1 MVLALLVALLILTMI
16 SLPSWPYSAKW
27 TYAPSGA
34 CGAVA
39 VALAIL
45 VVLGRL

>member
-1 MVLALLVALLILTMI
+1 MVLLLVVGLLLLTVVG
-16 SLPSWPYSAKW
+16 LPAWPYSAKW
-27 TYAPSGA
+27 TYVPSGA

>member
-1 MVLALLVALLILTMI
+1 MVLAVLVAMLILTI
-16 SLPSWPYSAKW
+16 VGLPSWRYSARW

-34 CGAVA
+34 CGFVA
-39 VALAIL
+39 VTLAIL